1 MKIIFETTMEQFK
14 KVYLSW
20 ITSHVSTENIYSVTT
35 DDITITA
42 SNNDTEVTIDKIVVT
57 CNVPESV
64 EESTDTNEN
73 NENEGNEENN
83 EPSQPEGEGGE

>member
-35 DDITITA
+35 DDITIVA

-57 CNVPESV
+57 CDVPEDI
-64 EESTDTNEN
+64 EEDSTEPTEPT
-73 NENEGNEENN
+73 
-83 EPSQPEGEGGE
+83 EPSENEGEGGEE